1 MNVYLFIMSSWQ
13 KGQGMMILIKSVSSS
28 EDTTQDMIKDYV
40 VTNNILSLFKKI
52 NYKEVKF
59 ILMRIFYVSLLWYA
73 ITN

>member
-40 VTNNILSLFKKI
+40 VTI
-52 NYKEVKF
+52 
-59 ILMRIFYVSLLWYA
+59 IFCRYLKR
-73 ITN
+73 